1 MGAARG
7 PPAAAGALLG
17 KMQMQPAGRVNKV
30 GWSWRAGGLE
40 GWRAALGLA
49 VKALAHPSHA
59 SLPLP

>member
-1 MGAARG
+1 MPVGAARG

-40 GWRAALGLA
+40 GGSGLA
-49 VKALAHPSHA
+49 VKALAHLTLRF
-59 SLPLP
+59 LP